1 MTEKNMVAVAEPLA
15 PRVASAGDATKAKP
29 RPERFWLEALIV
41 RASRAFGSLQFAV
54 ILLSL
59 FAAVLA
65 IGTVIESDYNS
76 TIAQDVVYRA
86 WWFKLLLFLLGVNI
100 FFAAAKKWPW
110 KKYQTGFLITHIGL
124 LTLVTGGMVTSFSNT
139 DGRMDL
145 IDTSDES
152 IQYDNGFAQTGS
164 EAVLAD
170 EAAIRVRNLT
180 PGKGHAQSRSFRFE
194 SGPVAWHSD
203 QYLTPK
209 SRPLLDTLSWLAH
222 PLPRTWSADIGD
234 DLTLDVLSYYPHAV
248 EEPYSQAKDDERGF
262 PAIKL
267 QLYSPAMGKIP
278 KEPWLAL
285 MPEAN
290 SFEFPPV
297 LIELV
302 GRCPKSLL
310 GEFLQP
316 PAQSKLG
323 TRGVLAVA
331 LGDKVQHVSV
341 DTALEREVQIGD
353 KSLKVLEYYPDY
365 MNRDK
370 KLPDEQPKFPTVR
383 LRVKDKAGKTIEYLT
398 LARFAGLA
406 IPIGS
411 DGKPTGPDP
420 NHLEVWYHPPDYR
433 YGQDV
438 RGLLQFAVD
447 DREMLYYRSF
457 HSGTSGFG
465 FERSGT
471 VENDTAYPIWTG
483 MKWEFRLVEYL
494 AHAAHDIRFVPT
506 DARPGLQKPG
516 LSPVLRC
523 RIHSAKERSDQFWV
537 ALNDKPT
544 AVKIGG
550 CTYDVSYN
558 FLKRPLDFEI
568 KLLRAEQTVDGGTQQ
583 PASFTSYVQLS
594 DDGSFTVP
602 WIPVSLRS
610 LTNFMGLSSGGE
622 KIESQDRVITMNAP
636 LEHRGY
642 KVYQANYQSM
652 QQWDSRGKP
661 VSYSGFA
668 IGRDPGLPFKYA
680 GSTMLALG
688 IACMFY
694 MKAYF
699 FKPRGRSVQSP
710 AVPAASGSGQG
721 DGKFPTPVKE

>member
-1 MTEKNMVAVAEPLA
+1 MVAVAESVA
-15 PRVASAGDATKAKP
+15 PRAAAEWDAAKAKA
-29 RPERFWLEALIV
+29 RPERFWLEALVV

-54 ILLSL
+54 ILLAL
-59 FAAVLA
+59 FASVLA

-100 FFAAAKKWPW
+100 FCAAAKKWPW
-110 KKYQTGFLITHIGL
+110 KKHQTGFLITHIGL

-139 DGRMDL
+139 DGQMSL

-152 IQYDNGFAQTGS
+152 IQDDNGFPQNGS
-164 EAVLAD
+164 EAVLSD

-180 PGKGHAQSRSFRFE
+180 PGKDHAQSRSFRFE
-194 SGPVAWHSD
+194 SGPVAWHAD

-209 SRPLLDTLSWLAH
+209 ARPLLDTLAWLAH

-234 DLTLDVLSYYPHAV
+234 DLTLDVLAYYPHAV
-248 EEPYSQAKDDERGF
+248 EEPYGPAKEDERGF

-267 QLYSPAMGKIP
+267 RLYSPVVGKIP
-278 KEPWLAL
+278 RQPWLAL

-290 SFEFPPV
+290 SFDFPPI
-297 LIELV
+297 LAELV

-310 GEFLQP
+310 GEFLRP
-316 PAQSKLG
+316 LSRSELG
-323 TRGVLAVA
+323 ARGVLAVA
-331 LGDKVQHVSV
+331 VGGTVQHVSA
-341 DTALEREVQIGD
+341 DAAFEHEVKIGD
-353 KSLKVLEYYPDY
+353 KSLKVLDYYPDY

-370 KLPDEQPKFPTVR
+370 KLPGQRPRFPTVKF
-383 LRVKDKAGKTIEYLT
+383 RVKDPSGKVTEYLT
-398 LARFAGLA
+398 LARFAGLT
-406 IPIGS
+406 IPVGA
-411 DGKPTGPDP
+411 DDKPTGADP

-433 YGQDV
+433 YGQDI
-438 RGLLQFAVD
+438 RGILQFAVD
-447 DREMLYYRSF
+447 DADKLYYRSF
-457 HSGTSGFG
+457 HTSTASGFA
-465 FERSGT
+465 FEGSGS
-471 VENDTAYPIWTG
+471 VANDTAYPIWKG
-483 MKWEFRLVEYL
+483 MNWEFQVAEYL
-494 AHAAHDIRFVPT
+494 AHAAPDVRFLPT

-516 LSPVLRC
+516 LTPVLRC
-523 RIHSAKERSDQFWV
+523 RIRDASQSSQEFWV
-537 ALNDKPT
+537 PLNNKASP
-544 AVKIGG
+544 VKIGDR
-550 CTYDVSYN
+550 TFDVSYT
-558 FLKRPLDFEI
+558 FVKRPLDFEI

-594 DDGSFTVP
+594 DAGSFTGTWVP
-602 WIPVSLRS
+602 ASLRG
-610 LTNFMGLSSGGE
+610 LTNFIGLTSGGE
-622 KIESQDRVITMNAP
+622 KIQSQDRVITMNAP

-642 KVYQANYQSM
+642 KVYQANYQSL

-699 FKPRGRSVQSP
+699 FKPRGRSALSP
-710 AVPAASGSGQG
+710 SAPSPSGRGRGEGEFLIPA
-721 DGKFPTPVKE
+721 KE